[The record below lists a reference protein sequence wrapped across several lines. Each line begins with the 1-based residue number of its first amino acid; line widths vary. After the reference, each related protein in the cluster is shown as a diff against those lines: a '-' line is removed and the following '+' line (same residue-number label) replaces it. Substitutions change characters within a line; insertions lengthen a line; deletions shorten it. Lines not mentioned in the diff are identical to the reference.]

1 MSEQDFLNF
10 NSDWVRHQLTAWW
23 ESLDD
28 DRGGRA
34 ELRRARTAVEV
45 AFCEAFQQRL
55 VRDLKLDPP
64 QAQRLALAA
73 ALLAWVRTNAEQGE
87 HRPSLPFL
95 MAEPGPGGATGKV
108 SGLRFRRLLQA
119 RDQQEL
125 FPLLLRVIHL
135 LGDRA
140 PVIALAHDVYYWG
153 DHIRENWA
161 YQYYASAPDRND
173 PKAA

>member
-1 MSEQDFLNF
+1 MSDEKGINW
-10 NSDWVRHQLTAWW
+10 SRLTAWW

-34 ELRRARTAVEV
+34 ELRRARTAVEA
-45 AFCEAFQQRL
+45 AFCPAFQRL
-55 VRDLKLDPP
+55 VRDLRVKPED
-64 QAQRLALAA
+64 AQRLALAA

-87 HRPSLPFL
+87 HRPSLPHL

-135 LGDRA
+135 IGDRA
-140 PVIALAHDVYYWG
+140 PVVALARDVYYWG

-161 YQYYASAPDRND
+161 YDYYSLAPDRND

>member
-1 MSEQDFLNF
+1 MSEREKLNF
-10 NSDWVRHQLTAWW
+10 HEGWVSQRLTQWW
-23 ESLDD
+23 EGLDK

-34 ELRRARTAVEV
+34 QLRRAHTAVEA
-45 AFCEAFQQRL
+45 AFCPAFQRL
-55 VRDLKLDPP
+55 MRDLKLEPK

-73 ALLAWVRTNAEQGE
+73 ALLAWVKTNAERDDK
-87 HRPSLPFL
+87 RPSLPYL

-125 FPLLLRVIHL
+125 YNLLLRVIHL

-140 PVIALAHDVYYWG
+140 PVVALARDVFYWG
-153 DHIRENWA
+153 DHVRENWA
-161 YQYYASAPDRND
+161 YEYYATAPDRTD